1 MAYDA
6 VKGALL
12 QSRVLFNVEV
22 AALFTEGGV
31 RDLPEQVFVRD
42 CRKSKYQNK
51 VNTGNGNEI
60 K

>member
-42 CRKSKYQNK
+42 CRKSKYQHQ
-51 VNTGNGNEI
+51 VNTG
-60 K
+60 